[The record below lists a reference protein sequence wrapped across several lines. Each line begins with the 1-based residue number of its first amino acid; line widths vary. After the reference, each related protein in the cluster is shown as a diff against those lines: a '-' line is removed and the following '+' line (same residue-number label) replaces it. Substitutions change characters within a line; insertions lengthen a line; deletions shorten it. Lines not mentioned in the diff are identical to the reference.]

1 MHQTQK
7 LLIVDKTQ
15 EKIIK
20 WDKQN
25 SYEKSVHSF
34 TYLLTLTFIFWAS
47 TMCQLLSNCWEYN
60 TDLDKRICCL
70 QEPCIQVKEDKK

>member
-1 MHQTQK
+1 MMHQTQK

-34 TYLLTLTFIFWAS
+34 TYLLTLTFIF
-47 TMCQLLSNCWEYN
+47 
-60 TDLDKRICCL
+60 
-70 QEPCIQVKEDKK
+70 